1 MRHVDRA
8 LDPAATDDFVPVVQD
23 RRLAGCRR
31 PDRHVRGD
39 LPATVRKGRHERR
52 DQRRSP
58 RGPCPGVSLEPSL
71 VLSVLVGIFHTA
83 LSVVIRGSAGGRL
96 PLIVVAA
103 ILGAWAG
110 DALMDRLGID
120 VLTIGDYHLIG
131 ASVLAWVG
139 IAIVSAVAVLGPATE
154 RRT

>member
-1 MRHVDRA
+1 MSV
-8 LDPAATDDFVPVVQD
+8 
-23 RRLAGCRR
+23 
-31 PDRHVRGD
+31 
-39 LPATVRKGRHERR
+39 
-52 DQRRSP
+52 
-58 RGPCPGVSLEPSL
+58 EPSL
-71 VLSVLVGIFHTA
+71 VLSILVGIFHTA
-83 LSVVIRGSAGGRL
+83 LSVVIRGSAGGRM

-110 DALMDRLGID
+110 DTLMDRLGID

-139 IAIVSAVAVLGPATE
+139 IAIVSAVAVLGPAAE

>member
-1 MRHVDRA
+1 
-8 LDPAATDDFVPVVQD
+8 
-23 RRLAGCRR
+23 
-31 PDRHVRGD
+31 
-39 LPATVRKGRHERR
+39 
-52 DQRRSP
+52 
-58 RGPCPGVSLEPSL
+58 VSVEPSL
-71 VLSVLVGIFHTA
+71 VLSILVGIFHTA
-83 LSVVIRGSAGGRL
+83 LSVVIRGSAGGRM

-110 DALMDRLGID
+110 DTLMDRLGID

-139 IAIVSAVAVLGPATE
+139 IAIVSAVAVLGPAAE

>member
-1 MRHVDRA
+1 M
-8 LDPAATDDFVPVVQD
+8 
-23 RRLAGCRR
+23 
-31 PDRHVRGD
+31 
-39 LPATVRKGRHERR
+39 
-52 DQRRSP
+52 
-58 RGPCPGVSLEPSL
+58 SLEPSL
-71 VLSVLVGIFHTA
+71 VLSVLVGIFHAA

-110 DALMDRLGID
+110 DTLMDRLGID

-139 IAIVSAVAVLGPATE
+139 IAIVSAVAVLGPASE

>member
-1 MRHVDRA
+1 M
-8 LDPAATDDFVPVVQD
+8 
-23 RRLAGCRR
+23 
-31 PDRHVRGD
+31 
-39 LPATVRKGRHERR
+39 
-52 DQRRSP
+52 
-58 RGPCPGVSLEPSL
+58 SLEPSL